1 MRNWK
6 LPLAIF
12 LGLTTLTF
20 AAGGLQN
27 SDFESA
33 ASITGA
39 GGSVSQLLNT
49 AKIYDS
55 VNAQLLDTT
64 ITNSLGSTATGTT
77 AKLNVFT
84 DLLKGLAPASGGG
97 TTNFLRADGSW
108 AAPAGTSGIT
118 ALTGDVTA
126 TGPGSVAATIANSAV
141 TNAKMAN
148 MADATIKSNISG
160 GAAAPSDNSMSAIL
174 DYVFGSAQ
182 GSILYRDAAGW
193 NDLGPGTSGHF
204 LQTQGAG
211 ANPQWAAAG
220 GASPLTTKGD
230 IYVYSTT
237 NDRLPVGTNGYVLSA
252 NSAQTT
258 GLEWIPAPT
267 ASPTIFGSRGT
278 PRDVV
283 AGTGITSGASHMST
297 TAVSQVVFIQGS
309 GGAVDISANPQIEA
323 HTVVGARLVLIGR
336 SDTNTV
342 TLETGTGLDL
352 NGVAV
357 MGASHVLELMW
368 DGTNYIEMNRNF

>member
-12 LGLTTLTF
+12 LGLTTLTW
-20 AAGGLQN
+20 AAGTLQD
-27 SDFESA
+27 SDFKSA
-33 ASITGA
+33 AGITGA
-39 GGSVSQLLNT
+39 GGSISQLLNT

-97 TTNFLRADGSW
+97 TTNFLRADGTW
-108 AAPAGTSGIT
+108 AAP
-118 ALTGDVTA
+118 
-126 TGPGSVAATIANSAV
+126 PGS
-141 TNAKMAN
+141 
-148 MADATIKSNISG
+148 
-160 GAAAPSDNSMSAIL
+160 
-174 DYVFGSAQ
+174 
-182 GSILYRDAAGW
+182 
-193 NDLGPGTSGHF
+193 
-204 LQTQGAG
+204 
-211 ANPQWAAAG
+211 
-220 GASPLTTKGD
+220 ASPLTTKGD

-252 NSAQTT
+252 NSAQAT
-258 GLEWIPAPT
+258 GLEWIPAPS
-267 ASPTIFGSRGT
+267 ASPSLYGSRGT

-309 GGAVDISANPQIEA
+309 GGAVNISANPQIEA
-323 HTVVGARLVLIGR
+323 HTVVGSRMVLIGR

-342 TLETGTGLDL
+342 TLETGNGLDL
-352 NGVAV
+352 NGDAV
-357 MGASHVLELMW
+357 MGASHVLELVW
-368 DGTNYIEMNRNF
+368 DGSNWLEMNRNF